1 MFLGLLTPK
10 RPPPDKHCGIL
21 TEGKSVYFLTLS
33 CRVLG
38 SSLTGSL
45 QSNSVQDR
53 NKSRQFNL
61 KTMATLFGNVFSGS
75 KRDPTELVYTSALL
89 WSNVLALSL
98 GTVRRH
104 GQLLRYVIYL
114 HAIGGK
120 FETNSAS
127 CKQCLGNTCA
137 WVKGVDGQICNWK

>member
-104 GQLLRYVIYL
+104 GQLLRTSFIYTRL
-114 HAIGGK
+114 AANLKQIALAV
-120 FETNSAS
+120 NNAS
-127 CKQCLGNTCA
+127 EIRAQG
-137 WVKGVDGQICNWK
+137 